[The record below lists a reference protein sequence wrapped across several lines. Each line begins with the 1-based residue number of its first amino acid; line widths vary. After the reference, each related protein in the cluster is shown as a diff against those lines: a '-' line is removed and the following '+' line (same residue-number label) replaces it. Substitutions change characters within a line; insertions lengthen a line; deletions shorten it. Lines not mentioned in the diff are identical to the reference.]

1 MKTLIKVL
9 AHGVF
14 LALLALFIPTLVH
27 AVVTTTSSVRVT
39 VNGRDIVNTNASENV
54 DEHIKNYNTDTSI
67 RTDGSMR
74 VVENIEYFFRAPR
87 HGIIRTIPY
96 VKTNADGK
104 RFALTISN
112 ITVTDRQ
119 GGTYTTNITRANDTL
134 TIKIG
139 DADKTIQGLY
149 TYIISYDVAGA
160 MTYFPGHDELYW
172 NAIGTQWKVPILF
185 AQTVIEIPQG
195 VAEKDI
201 NTECFIGA
209 QKSTE
214 KNCSIEVRGTKISMK
229 STRPLVAY
237 EGLTAVLAVPKGT
250 FAVLEP
256 KELVPFFDTL
266 QGKVVAVV
274 LVLIAM
280 VWYVLLPIR
289 IVWRWWNVGRDP
301 KPTIGEAKAWFSPPS
316 TRQHRPLTSA
326 ETGALID
333 ETVDLRDIYASI
345 VDLARR
351 GYIKIIE
358 KKKEEFQVMKVK
370 DWDGDSEILPYE
382 KILLDGVFESGDIVS
397 LGDLDLQITFEK
409 VKKTV
414 YEFLVS
420 EGYFAENPQ
429 SVRTKY
435 VALAALS
442 VFTFNPILLLVSM
455 IFGQHMPRKTLYG
468 AEAAAVARALKTF
481 LTSQEKKLA
490 FQADKQMMFE
500 KLLPYA
506 IAFGVEEIWAKRF
519 KDLGLA
525 KPDWYVS
532 NSSAHFNSVVFAR
545 NIGNGMSVSFTASVN
560 YKSSSGFSSGF
571 SRGGG
576 GGGFSGG
583 GGGGGGG
590 GSW

>member
-1 MKTLIKVL
+1 MKTLFKVL

-14 LALLALFIPTLVH
+14 LALLALFVPTLVH
-27 AVVTTTSSVRVT
+27 AVVTSTSSVRVT
-39 VNGRDIVNTNASENV
+39 VNGRDIVNTNVSENL
-54 DEHIKNYNTDTSI
+54 DEHIKNYNTDSSI
-67 RTDGSMR
+67 RVDGSMQ

-172 NAIGTQWKVPILF
+172 NAIGTQWKVPILS

-195 VAEKDI
+195 IAEKDI

-214 KNCSIEVRGTKISMK
+214 KNCSIGVRGTKITMK

-250 FAVLEP
+250 IAVLEP
-256 KELVPFFDTL
+256 TELVPFFDTL

-289 IVWRWWNVGRDP
+289 IVWRWWKAGRDP
-301 KPTIGEAKAWFSPPS
+301 KPTMGEAKAWFSPPS
-316 TRQHRPLTSA
+316 TKSHRVLTPA
-326 ETGALID
+326 ETGTLVD

-351 GYIKIIE
+351 GYLKIIE

-370 DWDGDSEILPYE
+370 DWDTDVEILPYE
-382 KILLDGVFESGDIVS
+382 KILLDGIFEEGDIVS

-414 YEFLVS
+414 YEFLVL

-429 SVRTKY
+429 TLRTKY
-435 VALAALS
+435 GLLAMLS
-442 VFTFNPILLLVSM
+442 VFTFNPILLLVSVT
-455 IFGQHMPRKTLYG
+455 FGQHMPRKTIYG
-468 AEAAAVARALKTF
+468 ADSAAMARALKSF
-481 LTSQEKKLA
+481 LISQEKKLA

-500 KLLPYA
+500 KLLPFA

-519 KDLGLA
+519 KDLGLS

-532 NSSAHFNSVVFAR
+532 NSSTHFNSVVFAR
-545 NIGNGMSVSFTASVN
+545 GIGNGMSMSFAVSVQHRSSTGF
-560 YKSSSGFSSGF
+560 SSGFSSG
-571 SRGGG
+571 GGG
-576 GGGFSGG
+576 GSSGG